1 MRLKYLAA
9 VGLLA
14 AAGASAQQSQDNEPQ
29 RPQALARLLD
39 CRAVQG
45 ADARLACYDREVAAF
60 EAAEKAREVVV
71 YDREQVRSTRR
82 SLFGIVLPDLNIFG
96 GGKDKGAD
104 SEDMTQI
111 ESTIRAVSQSGNN
124 RYVFTIED
132 GARWAQIDDRELSA
146 TPRAGQKVRIRRA
159 AMGSYLANIGG
170 NTAIRVR
177 RVLPDN

>member
-1 MRLKYLAA
+1 MRLKYIAA
-9 VGLLA
+9 VVLLA
-14 AAGASAQQSQDNEPQ
+14 AAGASAAQPQESAAQ
-29 RPQALARLLD
+29 RPQALTRVLD
-39 CRAVQG
+39 CRALQS

-60 EAAEKAREVVV
+60 ETAEKAREVVV
-71 YDREQVRSTRR
+71 YDREQIRRTRR

-96 GGKDKGAD
+96 GGKDKGAEAEEV
-104 SEDMTQI
+104 SQI
-111 ESTIRAVSQSGNN
+111 ESTIRAVSQNANS

-159 AMGSYLANIGG
+159 AMGSYLANIGS

-177 RVLPDN
+177 RVLPES